1 MIKYAKSL
9 SALALMALMSVA
21 GSAGAQGFYGEVGY
35 SALKLESTAGVNTG
49 EFKPGALR
57 GIVGYSLLE
66 NLAVEGMVAFG
77 VKDSEISLNGAGT
90 GFRGDLDNSYG
101 IFLKPRIKVAQGL
114 EVFGRF
120 GYLRSKVSGAGVSAS
135 DSDLA
140 YGVGLNYSI
149 NRVWSVNFDYLNYY
163 DTGSDKASGLTLG
176 VGFKF

>member
-1 MIKYAKSL
+1 MIKNAKSL
-9 SALALMALMSVA
+9 VALALVALA
-21 GSAGAQGFYGEVGY
+21 GSASAQGFYGELGY
-35 SALKLESTAGVNTG
+35 TALKLEATDGVNTI

-77 VKDSEISLNGAGT
+77 VKDSDISLNGVGT
-90 GFRGDLDNSYG
+90 GIKGDLDNSYG

-120 GYLRSKVSGAGVSAS
+120 GYLRSKFSGAGVSAS
-135 DSDLA
+135 DSDFA

-149 NRVWSVNFDYLNYY
+149 NRAWSVNFDYLNYN
-163 DTGSDKASGLTLG
+163 DTGATKASGYTIG
-176 VGFKF
+176 VGLKF